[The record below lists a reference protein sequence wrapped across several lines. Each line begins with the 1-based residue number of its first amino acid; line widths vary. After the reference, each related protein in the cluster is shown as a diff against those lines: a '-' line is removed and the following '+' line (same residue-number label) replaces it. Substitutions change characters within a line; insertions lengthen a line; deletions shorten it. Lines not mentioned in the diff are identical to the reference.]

1 MEKRLQFILNRFLCL
16 LLCVVMSSMVVLN
29 VCAAEVKHE
38 ISPVLSDETLY
49 IKDVQLIYADSLEN
63 AKKILPE
70 GYQLLENDLNKGT
83 DSDNKVYFIYST
95 TTDPD
100 EAVTSIKMMNMKGG
114 YVMSDYEE
122 QLRDVKESVRDLAN
136 DVRIAAEMFDVNYK
150 KGTYGAK
157 AAYRALSAFTVD
169 EAGGMSLADYII
181 YKNPSEEFYI
191 KFVLNAHQ
199 DVLSAVISALAMAVQ
214 GEPGNTWL
222 DRLVYEIEDP
232 FYVDEEPSYWNDSG
246 VIWEHFYGFYEVY
259 NTIDHSLYK
268 PASSK
273 NPGGSG
279 DNNDNPPPT
288 PDPVDPDA
296 QTEVENNGIE
306 ALYEVA
312 YMTLESYQ
320 FQTGETFS
328 EWFLGDDVFVEGE
341 ELLENF
347 FPILA
352 VMTPEELA
360 MLKLCGPLYMI
371 LATGM
376 DEEAYEDYIDRI
388 EEITGGESACSIWA
402 GVNSEL
408 FKASIGITDE
418 AARKIAETEFERE
431 LNNEADSTA
440 ISGLKMAGLIVGC
453 GAVTLGVGL
462 ATHLAF
468 GTFIMATFFNG
479 TALSAAATAVAT
491 AGAIFSSIAITLGI
505 VGVVIAIVVAIV
517 YLVVWIVE
525 ICNEKHP
532 EYTEI
537 PEFMYDYVEDGAGNN
552 QFILY
557 ESVKFQDG
565 RVADV
570 NTWEGKEWHA
580 MYVSRDKA
588 AGAPIEA
595 DVLVTYGDGSIKEG
609 YAGLS
614 NFGNQNAQNLN
625 GYAFDDDVNGIF
637 ITYRQE
643 DLKGDYARK
652 DYLSHVKL
660 FGDEN
665 ADKAKDRL
673 SNEGYTLY
681 EMNLTPDSGYV
692 TYLGYKT
699 TNSESRALKDIRL
712 AYGYNSMKYSTGG
725 SDSSYG
731 ASGSTGDGMLT
742 LYTTSISL
750 FGTPIRSDFLILN
763 DRNDAPAGYEPVNL
777 FSGGPAI
784 NLNLRDDTFIDSDA
798 RFYLYFLPSETYT
811 SGTQYLGGLTVAY
824 DVPAGAKLNSLNSIT
839 KTSNV
844 HGYSVLYTS
853 KGDQST
859 EAALLYTT
867 TYNPYRAI
875 YNVTASTSGGE
886 MGNAFSQTIAYDGVC
901 YSLVTRYIVTAQEKV
916 RFDGTNVYEGE
927 SRLYVAG
934 IYSGGTPMRASDI
947 HASGKQNG
955 APGDD
960 FIAVS
965 ARLSDDNRAVN
976 LTGGLK
982 LFWQDPNT
990 SINGGVVNV
999 IRQISP
1005 GPIYLFVKGEE
1016 YVEGNYVTDLF
1027 IASKEDILYSSE
1039 SDIDCDDLDNSYI
1052 LDQLGA
1058 LGAHNAILKNLNLED
1073 SDNVTF
1079 IGYNK
1084 RAKEAGSTTL
1094 LKPITDIVLYYVRET
1109 DAKPASTMKFDN
1121 IEYKLVGNINLFCE
1135 EDESDSKCDR
1145 VYLYYTTNPAAGSP
1159 ILDIKL
1165 DNTPILNGWETART
1179 QNNKALSSDMDEYY
1193 GSMWFIHMK
1202 RTTEDPKYI
1211 SEIVV
1216 GIGGSEA
1223 KAKAELV
1230 SAGCDYIV
1238 EKDLNNGVGAH
1249 SDYIYIGYKRTSNP
1263 NEAIRDLRTTHDHE
1277 VDSFVKNGVTY
1288 YKIEGNLNS
1297 YTNIFADDIFLY
1309 YTKDAKA
1316 GTPITSLGTSQHVAN
1331 WSHGEGNRY
1340 VVTTVL
1346 NQKDKGSDLNAN
1358 CGHQSDYI
1366 YLLQTRDRQDAKGAA
1381 SMIGGGSVAI
1391 IVAFAFVSV
1400 AAIAGIYFVQ
1410 KKRRVGV
1417 TTVGVKIIDNGN
1429 SADHAEGD
1437 DSE

>member
-1 MEKRLQFILNRFLCL
+1 MEKRLRSILNSFLCL
-16 LLCVVMSSMVVLN
+16 LLCAVMSSMLVLN
-29 VCAAEVKHE
+29 VCAAEVKYE
-38 ISPVLSDETLY
+38 IAPISDEVLY
-49 IKDVQLIYADSLEN
+49 IKDVQLICADSLEE
-63 AKKILPE
+63 AKKIVPA
-70 GYQLLENDLNKGT
+70 GYQLLENDLNMGT

-95 TTDPD
+95 TKDPD
-100 EAVTSIKMMNMKGG
+100 EAVTDIKMMNMKGG

-122 QLRDVKESVRDLAN
+122 QLRDVKENVRNLAN
-136 DVRIAAEMFDVNYK
+136 DVRLAAEMFDSNYK
-150 KGTYGAK
+150 KGTYGAM
-157 AAYRALSAFTVD
+157 AAYRGLSSFTVD

-181 YKNPSEEFYI
+181 YKNPGEEFYI

-214 GEPGNTWL
+214 GEPGYTWL
-222 DRLVYEIEDP
+222 DRLASEIEDP
-232 FYVDEEPSYWNDSG
+232 YYVDEEPSYWEDSSL
-246 VIWEHFYGFYEVY
+246 IWEHFYGFYKVY
-259 NTIDHSLYK
+259 NTIDHSRFK
-268 PASSK
+268 IDPTK
-273 NPGGSG
+273 NPGGGSE
-279 DNNDNPPPT
+279 NNDNPPPT

-296 QTEVENNGIE
+296 QSGEENNGMDV
-306 ALYEVA
+306 LYEIA
-312 YMTLESYQ
+312 YSVLESYK
-320 FQTGETFS
+320 FQSGETFS
-328 EWFLGDDVFVEGE
+328 EWFLSDDVFIEGE

-352 VMTPEELA
+352 VMTPEELS
-360 MLKLCGPLYMI
+360 MFRLCGPLYMI

-376 DEEAYEDYIDRI
+376 NETAYEDYINRI

-402 GVNSEL
+402 GVNSDL
-408 FKASIGITDE
+408 FRSSIGITDE
-418 AARKIAETEFERE
+418 AARRIAETEFERE

-440 ISGLKMAGLIVGC
+440 VTGLKTAGLIAGC
-453 GAVTLGVGL
+453 GTLALGIGL

-479 TALSAAATAVAT
+479 TVLSAAATAVAT
-491 AGAIFSSIAITLGI
+491 TGAIFASVAMTLGI
-505 VGVVIAIVVAIV
+505 AALVIAVIVAIV
-517 YLVVWIVE
+517 YLIIWIVE
-525 ICNEKHP
+525 ICKENHP

-580 MYVSRDKA
+580 MYVSHDKA

-595 DVLVTYGDGSIKEG
+595 DVIVSYGDGSIKSG

-614 NFGNQNAQNLN
+614 NFGNINAQNLN
-625 GYAFDDDVNGIF
+625 GYAFDDEVDGIF

-681 EMNLTPDSGYV
+681 EVNLTPESDYV

-699 TNSESRALKDIRL
+699 TNSESKALKDIRL
-712 AYGYNSMKYSTGG
+712 AYGYNQTKYPTGG

-742 LYTTSISL
+742 LYTTSVSL

-763 DRNDAPAGYEPVNL
+763 DRNAPAGYEPVNL
-777 FSGGPAI
+777 FTGGPAI
-784 NLNLRDDTFIDSDA
+784 NFNLRDNAYMDTEKE
-798 RFYLYFLPSETYT
+798 FYLYFLPSETYT
-811 SGTQYLGGLTVAY
+811 SGTEYLGGLTVAY
-824 DVPAGAKLNSLNSIT
+824 DAPAGMKINALKSIT
-839 KTSNV
+839 NTSDI
-844 HGYSVLYTS
+844 HGYKVLYTS
-853 KGDQST
+853 VGEQSL

-875 YNVTASTSGGE
+875 YNVTSSTTGGE
-886 MGNAFSQTIAYDGVC
+886 VGNAFSQIISYDGVA
-901 YSLVTRYIVTAQEKV
+901 YSLVTRYIVGAEYNV

-947 HASGKQNG
+947 YASGKQNG
-955 APGDD
+955 APSDD
-960 FIAVS
+960 YVAVS
-965 ARLSDDNRAVN
+965 ARLSDDKRAVD
-976 LTGGLK
+976 LTGGLR
-982 LFWQDPNT
+982 LLWQDQKASTLTPVLKT
-990 SINGGVVNV
+990 L
-999 IRQISP
+999 RP
-1005 GPIYLFVKGEE
+1005 APIYLFIRGKE

-1027 IASKEDILYSSE
+1027 IASKEDILCSSE
-1039 SDIDCDDLDNSYI
+1039 SDIDCDELDNAYL

-1058 LGAHNAILKNLNLED
+1058 IGAHNAIFKNINLED

-1109 DAKPASTMKFDN
+1109 DAKPASTMKFEN
-1121 IEYKLVGNINLFCE
+1121 IEYKLVGDINIFCE

-1165 DNTPILNGWETART
+1165 DNTPILNGWETVRT

-1211 SEIVV
+1211 SEIVI
-1216 GIGGSEA
+1216 GIGGTEA

-1238 EKDLNNGVGAH
+1238 EKDLNNNVGAL
-1249 SDYIYIGYKRTSNP
+1249 SDYIYLGYKRTSNP
-1263 NEAIRDLRTTHDHE
+1263 GEAIRDLRTTHDDE
-1277 VDSFVKNGVTY
+1277 VYSFVKNGVTY
-1288 YKIEGNLNS
+1288 YRIDGNLNS

-1309 YTKDAKA
+1309 YTKDSRA
-1316 GTPITSLGTSQHVAN
+1316 GTPITSLGTSKHVAN

-1346 NQKDKGSDLNAN
+1346 NQYGEGSDLNAN

-1366 YLLQTRDRQDAKGAA
+1366 YLLITRDRQDAKGAA
-1381 SMIGGGSVAI
+1381 SMIGNGSVI
-1391 IVAFAFVSV
+1391 IIAVLTFISV
-1400 AAIAGIYFVQ
+1400 VAIAGIYIVQ
-1410 KKRRVGV
+1410 KKRRIAA
-1417 TTVGVKIIDNGN
+1417 TTADVKIIANNGSSDSTEN
-1429 SADHAEGD
+1429 G